1 LTHRRQVI
9 LHIALLAL
17 SLLLLPIIP
26 DAAWKPAG
34 NEDPAWRILGL
45 LAVTIGLPYFL
56 LSTTSPLMQA
66 WFAWRFHHAAPYRLF
81 ALSNLASLLALL
93 FYPVAIEPWVTTATQ
108 SVSWSVIYG
117 VFALLS
123 IATAIVSIRNAGADK
138 ADVPVAAGGRDAGAV
153 KPGAG
158 QQLVWLALAAMA
170 SFLLLAVTNH
180 ICQNVASL
188 PFLWILPLSLYLATF
203 IFCFDHPRW
212 YRRNIFLVL
221 AAIALPV
228 MAWYSDSLDLK
239 VAIPI
244 YLAGLFVCCMFCHGE
259 LAQLKPAPRF
269 LTTYYLMISLGGAV
283 GGLLVGLV
291 APHLLT
297 GYFELGIGLVACAL
311 LLLYRTFRIAWWT
324 MLASAAVVGAT
335 AWGAGKAIDYQVSDS
350 RVMMRNFYSVLRTR
364 EYTEPAPFR
373 SMVHGGIVH
382 GGQLLDPGMRLAPSS
397 YFGPNSGYGRM
408 FASLPDAPRKVGVI
422 GLGAGS
428 IIAYARK
435 GDTFRFYEINPQVVE
450 LAQREF
456 TFMADSPAKTEVVL
470 GDGRLSLEREASQQF
485 DVLAMDAFS
494 GDSIPLHL
502 LTREAMAIYLR
513 HLKPGGVLAFQA
525 TNRFIDIA
533 PVVASLAGEH
543 GLTAVLISDSAGSEE
558 GADYWISGTD
568 QILVTSNRALLES
581 GNIRAAG
588 KVLAAPPG
596 FRIWTDSFNNLLR
609 VLK

>member
-1 LTHRRQVI
+1 DVGFGFAEPEKIAKAFGLADLPDEKGWIVI
-9 LHIALLAL
+9 WTTTPWTIPGNQALNAHPQHVYNLVAT
-17 SLLLLPIIP
+17 
-26 DAAWKPAG
+26 
-34 NEDPAWRILGL
+34 ERGL
-45 LAVTIGLPYFL
+45 LIL
-56 LSTTSPLMQA
+56 
-66 WFAWRFHHAAPYRLF
+66 AADLQDACLARYRL
-81 ALSNLASLLALL
+81 SGETLASCKGKALELIGFRHPFFERLA
-93 FYPVAIEPWVTTATQ
+93 PVYLGEYVVLDTGTGIVHSAPA
-108 SVSWSVIYG
+108 YG
-117 VFALLS
+117 VEDFDSCRHYGMKDEQIL
-123 IATAIVSIRNAGADK
+123 T
-138 ADVPVAAGGRDAGAV
+138 PVTGSG
-153 KPGAG
+153 K
-158 QQLVWLALAAMA
+158 
-170 SFLLLAVTNH
+170 F
-180 ICQNVASL
+180 VASL

-269 LTTYYLMISLGGAV
+269 LTTYYLMISLGGAI

-311 LLLYRTFRIAWWT
+311 LLLYRTFRIAWWA
-324 MLASAAVVGAT
+324 MIGCAAVIGAT
-335 AWGAGKAIDYQVSDS
+335 AWGAGKAIDYQVADS
-350 RVMMRNFYSVLRTR
+350 RVMMRNFYSVTRTR
-364 EYTEPAPFR
+364 EHDTPVPFR

-382 GGQLLDPGMRLAPSS
+382 GGQLLDPDMRLAPSS

-408 FASLPDAPRKVGVI
+408 FASLPDAPRNVGVI

-450 LAQREF
+450 LARREV
-456 TFMADSPAKTEVVL
+456 TFMADSPARIDVVL

-533 PVVASLAGEH
+533 PVVASLAAEH
-543 GLTAVLISDSAGSEE
+543 GLTAVMISDSAGAED

-568 QILVTSNRALLES
+568 QILVTSNRALLEAKKIS
-581 GNIRAAG
+581 EAAA
-588 KVLAAPPG
+588 VLAIPPG